1 MQLLIGILA
10 ILAPYRARCDIS
22 SADGT
27 LSIKLITIQSGF
39 WDPECGDLGNLC
51 KHLNGHAVP
60 RVSHNFYS

>member
-27 LSIKLITIQSGF
+27 LSIKLITTQSGF
-39 WDPECGDLGNLC
+39 WYDPSLSVGIGGIYVNI
-51 KHLNGHAVP
+51 
-60 RVSHNFYS
+60 

>member
-27 LSIKLITIQSGF
+27 LSIKLITTQSGF
-39 WDPECGDLGNLC
+39 WYHPSQSVANLC
-51 KHLNGHAVP
+51 KHLKGHAVP